1 MGFKSWSEI
10 RNLDDIF
17 GNFSPKIFW
26 KKMGNSLNTNGL
38 LKSEKEK
45 DMIDC
50 TGESLGS
57 FDDI

>member
-1 MGFKSWSEI
+1 
-10 RNLDDIF
+10 
-17 GNFSPKIFW
+17 
-26 KKMGNSLNTNGL
+26 MGNSLNTNGL